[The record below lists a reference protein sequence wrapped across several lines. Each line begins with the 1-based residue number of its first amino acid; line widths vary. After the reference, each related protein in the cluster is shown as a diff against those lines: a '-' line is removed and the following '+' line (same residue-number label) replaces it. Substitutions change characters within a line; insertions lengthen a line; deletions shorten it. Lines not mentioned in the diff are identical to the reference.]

1 VVPSHRNAI
10 NLRTIFNGSRC
21 SVPQETVECYC
32 TKAAGFH
39 EVFFSMK

>member
-1 VVPSHRNAI
+1 
-10 NLRTIFNGSRC
+10 
-21 SVPQETVECYC
+21 VPQETVECYC